1 MAHQVDDNCHHIWIH
16 YPSGEY
22 SRDFDVLI
30 RLKGCYAS
38 RQAAHYGIRKMRQ
51 QWKDLPDDT
60 AGREMN
66 TLHCR
71 EDCTCEPRND

>member
-38 RQAAHYGIRKMRQ
+38 RQAAHTAYGRCVSS
-51 QWKDLPDDT
+51 
-60 AGREMN
+60 GRI
-66 TLHCR
+66 CR
-71 EDCTCEPRND
+71 TTRREGK

>member
-30 RLKGCYAS
+30 RLKGLLCQQAS
-38 RQAAHYGIRKMRQ
+38 GPLRHTEDASAVEGS
-51 QWKDLPDDT
+51 
-60 AGREMN
+60 AGRHGGKGNEHPALQGG
-66 TLHCR
+66 LHLR
-71 EDCTCEPRND
+71 TPQ